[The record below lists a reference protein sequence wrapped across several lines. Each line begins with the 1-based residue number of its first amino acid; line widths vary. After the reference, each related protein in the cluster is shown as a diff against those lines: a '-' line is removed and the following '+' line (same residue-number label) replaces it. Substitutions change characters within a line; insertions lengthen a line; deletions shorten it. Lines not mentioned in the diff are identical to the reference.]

1 MHVKFL
7 ETLDWSILIAYFLI
21 LIAIGIWAS
30 SKRKK
35 GSSLFLAENSLRWY
49 HIGFSMW
56 GTNVGPSMLIA
67 SASAGFTT
75 GIVSGNY
82 AWYAFVFICLLA
94 FVFAPRYLG
103 SRITTLP
110 EFMGKR
116 FGQSTRN
123 ILAWYT
129 IITILISWLALTLFA
144 GGVLIRQ
151 VFDIPMWQS
160 ALLLLVISAFFTML
174 GGLKAVAYTNVYQ
187 MILLIV
193 VSATLAIMGIY
204 KVGGVGKPYFYSIPL
219 YKLDNSEL
227 PKLDSPLRFDDVSFT
242 ELSNLNECSPF
253 VEALSDIHVDINFR
267 TDYYATSKEG
277 GIKNFFLLIF
287 KKDSSGNV
295 SEVKSYESDGI
306 YKYINEVIP
315 VDLSKGESLIFAIHI
330 YFISIVSNNID
341 IAFPNFSFGVNFKSK
356 INSVDIDVISPN
368 TILSKLLD
376 SMTENTIDHKGV
388 IDVTLPSSGEIT
400 PIEFNR
406 LLERTYIMAAESAR
420 GLPKAKIYT
429 SYKKFCEW
437 MEAEFGYVPVINENT
452 VTFMHRDKLFSSTVV
467 KDLGTEINDYEFSV
481 NDSLIYSSVKVG
493 YDKQDY
499 DSINGRDEFRFTN
512 EFSTG
517 LKLTDN
523 TLSLISP
530 YRADAYGIEFLVQKR
545 GEDTTDNDSDN
556 DVFFVECDDSVPVDQ
571 PLPLYRPYSESQ
583 LSGLLS
589 PDTMFNLN
597 YSPRFMLEANKKYIG
612 ACTNLLKFASSD
624 GNSDVSIDGVKET
637 DDFSIPERLFT
648 VSEVEVETSDIIS
661 PDDLLGLVSL
671 NNKGEI
677 VTGYIKQ
684 LKLNIAKDKSASYS
698 LIVKNIKK

>member
-160 ALLLLVISAFFTML
+160 ALLLLVTSAFFTML

-204 KVGGVGKPYFYSIPL
+204 KVG
-219 YKLDNSEL
+219 DN
-227 PKLDSPLRFDDVSFT
+227 K
-242 ELSNLNECSPF
+242 NCSPP
-253 VEALSDIHVDINFR
+253 
-267 TDYYATSKEG
+267 
-277 GIKNFFLLIF
+277 
-287 KKDSSGNV
+287 
-295 SEVKSYESDGI
+295 
-306 YKYINEVIP
+306 P
-315 VDLSKGESLIFAIHI
+315 VRLNSAIEI
-330 YFISIVSNNID
+330 RKAI
-341 IAFPNFSFGVNFKSK
+341 KSK
-356 INSVDIDVISPN
+356 YNIF
-368 TILSKLLD
+368 TY
-376 SMTENTIDHKGV
+376 
-388 IDVTLPSSGEIT
+388 SG
-400 PIEFNR
+400 
-406 LLERTYIMAAESAR
+406 
-420 GLPKAKIYT
+420 
-429 SYKKFCEW
+429 C
-437 MEAEFGYVPVINENT
+437 
-452 VTFMHRDKLFSSTVV
+452 
-467 KDLGTEINDYEFSV
+467 
-481 NDSLIYSSVKVG
+481 LIAG
-493 YDKQDY
+493 
-499 DSINGRDEFRFTN
+499 
-512 EFSTG
+512 
-517 LKLTDN
+517 
-523 TLSLISP
+523 
-530 YRADAYGIEFLVQKR
+530 
-545 GEDTTDNDSDN
+545 
-556 DVFFVECDDSVPVDQ
+556 
-571 PLPLYRPYSESQ
+571 
-583 LSGLLS
+583 
-589 PDTMFNLN
+589 
-597 YSPRFMLEANKKYIG
+597 
-612 ACTNLLKFASSD
+612 
-624 GNSDVSIDGVKET
+624 
-637 DDFSIPERLFT
+637 
-648 VSEVEVETSDIIS
+648 
-661 PDDLLGLVSL
+661 
-671 NNKGEI
+671 
-677 VTGYIKQ
+677 
-684 LKLNIAKDKSASYS
+684 
-698 LIVKNIKK
+698 

>member
-204 KVGGVGKPYFYSIPL
+204 KVGGVGALVDAVPADYWNLLVRMTTRLFPGYL
-219 YKLDNSEL
+219 
-227 PKLDSPLRFDDVSFT
+227 
-242 ELSNLNECSPF
+242 LSWVILLWEFGFGVRISRWCN
-253 VEALSDIHVDINFR
+253 R
-267 TDYYATSKEG
+267 
-277 GIKNFFLLIF
+277 FLLPRIS
-287 KKDSSGNV
+287 KKDRW
-295 SEVKSYESDGI
+295 E
-306 YKYINEVIP
+306 P
-315 VDLSKGESLIFAIHI
+315 
-330 YFISIVSNNID
+330 
-341 IAFPNFSFGVNFKSK
+341 
-356 INSVDIDVISPN
+356 
-368 TILSKLLD
+368 
-376 SMTENTIDHKGV
+376 
-388 IDVTLPSSGEIT
+388 TLP
-400 PIEFNR
+400 
-406 LLERTYIMAAESAR
+406 
-420 GLPKAKIYT
+420 
-429 SYKKFCEW
+429 
-437 MEAEFGYVPVINENT
+437 
-452 VTFMHRDKLFSSTVV
+452 
-467 KDLGTEINDYEFSV
+467 
-481 NDSLIYSSVKVG
+481 
-493 YDKQDY
+493 
-499 DSINGRDEFRFTN
+499 
-512 EFSTG
+512 
-517 LKLTDN
+517 
-523 TLSLISP
+523 
-530 YRADAYGIEFLVQKR
+530 
-545 GEDTTDNDSDN
+545 
-556 DVFFVECDDSVPVDQ
+556 
-571 PLPLYRPYSESQ
+571 
-583 LSGLLS
+583 
-589 PDTMFNLN
+589 
-597 YSPRFMLEANKKYIG
+597 
-612 ACTNLLKFASSD
+612 D
-624 GNSDVSIDGVKET
+624 G
-637 DDFSIPERLFT
+637 
-648 VSEVEVETSDIIS
+648 
-661 PDDLLGLVSL
+661 
-671 NNKGEI
+671 
-677 VTGYIKQ
+677 
-684 LKLNIAKDKSASYS
+684 
-698 LIVKNIKK
+698 